1 MTHAQ
6 QGRSSVWTPPPTGMV
21 KIHVDG
27 AVAKT
32 QSIGAYGAV
41 CRDEHGLF
49 MGASSV
55 TRESIVHPE
64 LLEALACAEAL
75 CLAKDLHV
83 QRLQIS
89 SD

>member
-1 MTHAQ
+1 
-6 QGRSSVWTPPPTGMV
+6 MV

-27 AVAKT
+27 AMAKT

-49 MGASSV
+49 MDASSV

-64 LLEALACAEAL
+64 LLEALACAEAIADFL
-75 CLAKDLHV
+75 
-83 QRLQIS
+83 RLIKCSLRNLKGIS
-89 SD
+89 SKEPVE